1 MKPGKYLLLI
11 PFFLSHV
18 ADATTILDEYNL
30 DKESNSSVNLF
41 HNSTPENNKLITRTS
56 NSNTWSVSITRSE
69 TVCTEWVPDG
79 GSPRIHSRGGWC
91 ASWEEVEYTTKYG
104 TANIYRSGD
113 NILDKPVVVVQP
125 YKFSLSDT
133 NYSASDYYSDVNNG
147 GLLSSL
153 RSAGYDVILYRYEKQ
168 DSGVTYN
175 AKGLTRLLEML
186 KDVNTVTS
194 TSIVG
199 LSMGGVVSRYALAKL
214 ENAND
219 LSNYKVST
227 FISFDAPYRG
237 INFPKTI
244 LDTSHSLL
252 DKVDTTLCGLS
263 PDCRQA
269 RRELES
275 IISKMNTLTF
285 KELVFTIGSS
295 SHDQLKSQLQQVGHV
310 DSIPT
315 LALVNGSRNLTQ
327 GFPTQK
333 QTTYFKLYRAWYNGG
348 SKYFRINTKPSLDN
362 VNGGYADFYQTF
374 SNMIKDQPHPITP
387 YVYTGQRHAFVPS
400 SSAIDGNENNFSE
413 VLFADSNEVH
423 MTLSYPK
430 RYKIRQWLDTYQH

>member
-348 SKYFRINTKPSLDN
+348 AS
-362 VNGGYADFYQTF
+362 TF
-374 SNMIKDQPHPITP
+374 ESIQSQ
-387 YVYTGQRHAFVPS
+387 V
-400 SSAIDGNENNFSE
+400 
-413 VLFADSNEVH
+413 
-423 MTLSYPK
+423 
-430 RYKIRQWLDTYQH
+430 